1 MREGSDRRAV
11 LAGGLAATLAGCGE
25 TRLLGLDKARR
36 SLDICNF
43 GEPRSLDPHK
53 VSSACENNIVGNLFV
68 GLVTDN
74 AKAEPIPGM
83 AERWETSADGLTWSF
98 SLRRARW
105 SDGEACDAHDFAFA
119 LRRAL
124 DPATSAER
132 AFLLYPLRNAE
143 AVNLGRLPGEALG
156 VRAIDDGT
164 LEVQLDYPAPY
175 LPRVLKH
182 PVAFPVPKHRLARHG
197 EDWVKLSNIAVN
209 GAFAPRR
216 WLSNY
221 IVHLERNR
229 GFYDSGNVTLEH
241 LYFYPTHDL
250 KLMAERVAAGEAGWA
265 TRFVI
270 GETAALE
277 RDLAGFPRLAPRLA
291 CEYFCFNTKLTPFE
305 DARVRQ
311 ALAMAYAPP
320 PGEAPATALLPPG
333 TANYPREA
341 RCRWAEISPR
351 ERRREAEHLL
361 RTAGFGPEQPLRLEI
376 SHLSATDAPRLAAA
390 QRSWGAIAP
399 WVGVSFR
406 AAANANALDARLR
419 AGDFAIG
426 EASSADLLNDAASF
440 LGLHGARG
448 GARNISGYSNPEF
461 DRLLWDSDVESDPAK
476 RARLLSQ
483 AEQILLD
490 DAPLCVS
497 GYNNSANLVHPDLSG
512 YEDNPEDIHRAR
524 WFGISG

>member
-1 MREGSDRRAV
+1 MSRGAQRRAV
-11 LAGGLAATLAGCGE
+11 LAGGLGLALTGCGE
-25 TRLLGLDKARR
+25 TRLVGFDKARG
-36 SLDICNF
+36 SLDICNY

-53 VSSACENNIVGNLFV
+53 ITSACENNIVGNLFV
-68 GLVTDN
+68 GLITDN
-74 AKAEPIPGM
+74 ARAEPIAGL

-124 DPATSAER
+124 DPATSAPC

-164 LEVQLDYPAPY
+164 LEVQLEYPAPY

-197 EDWVKLSNIAVN
+197 EDWLKPANIAVN

-221 IVHLERNR
+221 IVHMERNR
-229 GFYDSGNVTLEH
+229 NFYDAGNVALEH
-241 LYFYPTHDL
+241 LYFYPTRDL

-265 TRFVI
+265 TRF
-270 GETAALE
+270 TANDTALARE
-277 RDLAGFPRLAPRLA
+277 LAGFARVAPHLA
-291 CEYFCFNTKLTPFE
+291 CEYFCFNTRRAPFD

-320 PGEAPATALLPPG
+320 AGEAPATALIPPG
-333 TANYPREA
+333 AVNYPRQA
-341 RCRWAEISPR
+341 RTRWAEGTAR
-351 ERRREAEHLL
+351 EHRREAERLL
-361 RTAGFGPEQPLRLEI
+361 RAAGFGPERQLRLEI
-376 SHLSATDAPRLAAA
+376 AHLSASDAPRLAAA
-390 QRSWGAIAP
+390 RRSWGAIAP
-399 WVGVSFR
+399 WVEVSLS
-406 AAANANALDARLR
+406 AAANANALAARLR
-419 AGDFAIG
+419 AGAFEIG
-426 EASSADLLNDAASF
+426 EAGSAGLVNDAASF
-440 LGLHGARG
+440 LAPHGARG
-448 GARNISGYSNPEF
+448 GERNISGYANPVF
-461 DRLLWDSDVESDPAK
+461 DRLLWESDVEADPAK
-476 RARLLSQ
+476 RGRLLSQ

-497 GYNNSANLVHPDLSG
+497 GYNNSANLVHPDLGG
-512 YEDNPEDIHRAR
+512 YEDNPEDLHRAR
-524 WFGISG
+524 WFKVRG